1 MSDRKFHVLLWGAT
15 GYTGAIVAEYFAKN
29 APKNLKW
36 GIAGRDSAKLEKVK
50 ASLIPIDPQLKDLE
64 IIIANSNNE
73 ASVGELVKQTRVILT
88 TVGPYAKYGNS
99 LVEACV
105 KHKTDYVDLT
115 GELPWIRSIVDK
127 YHQQAMQNGV
137 LIVTCCGFD
146 SIPSD
151 LGTFLVVDYMKKKY
165 NKNAAEVKNVLL
177 KMKGGV
183 SGGTIASMM
192 DMLENVPRDELKK
205 SRDPY
210 YLAPGGQRGPD
221 QREFPFKFAYDNVIN
236 AWTTPFVMATL
247 NTRVVRRSNHLL
259 NNAYGDGFSYTECAQ
274 AKGFFM
280 GLIFTIIYAVVMI
293 LLVFAPTRS
302 LLKRILPSPGEGP
315 SQKDRETGFFKFLVY
330 GTTQSEKGEK
340 SETVKAEVIGVQDPG
355 YGETAKMIS
364 ESAICLALQRDQL
377 TGIQGGICTPA
388 SAMGMTLIE
397 RLRKAGMTFKITSP
411 AE

>member
-1 MSDRKFHVLLWGAT
+1 MSERKFHVLIWGAT
-15 GYTGAIVAEYFAKN
+15 GYTGSLVAEYFAKS

-36 GIAGRDSAKLEKVK
+36 GIAGRDAAKLQKVK
-50 ASLIPIDPQLKDLE
+50 ESLISIDPQLKDLE
-64 IIIANSNNE
+64 IILGNSSNE
-73 ASVGELVKQTRVILT
+73 ASLAELCKQTKVIIT
-88 TVGPYAKYGNS
+88 TVGPYQKYGTS

-115 GELPWIRSIVDK
+115 GEAPWIKSIVDK

-151 LGTFLVVDYMKKKY
+151 LGTFLVVDYIKKKF
-165 NKNAAEVKNVLL
+165 NKNTAQVKNVLM

-183 SGGTIASMM
+183 SGGTVASLME
-192 DMLENVPRDELKK
+192 MLEYVPAAELKS

-221 QREFPFKFAYDNVIN
+221 VPEFPFPFAYDNVLN
-236 AWTTPFVMATL
+236 TWTTPFIMASL

-259 NNAYGDGFSYTECAQ
+259 NNSYGGSFSYSEVQA

-280 GLIFTIIYAVVMI
+280 GLLFTIVFAIVII
-293 LLVFAPTRS
+293 LLMFKPTRG
-302 LLKRILPSPGEGP
+302 LLKKVLPTPGEGP
-315 SQKDRETGFFKFLVY
+315 SKIDRETGFFKFIVY
-330 GTTQSEKGEK
+330 GTPQTEKGEK
-340 SETVKAEVIGVQDPG
+340 PEIVKAEVVGVQDPG

-364 ESAICLALQRDQL
+364 ESAICLALQRHEL
-377 TGIQGGICTPA
+377 TGIQGGIVTPA

-397 RLRKAGMTFKITSP
+397 RLRKAGMTFKIISP
-411 AE
+411 A